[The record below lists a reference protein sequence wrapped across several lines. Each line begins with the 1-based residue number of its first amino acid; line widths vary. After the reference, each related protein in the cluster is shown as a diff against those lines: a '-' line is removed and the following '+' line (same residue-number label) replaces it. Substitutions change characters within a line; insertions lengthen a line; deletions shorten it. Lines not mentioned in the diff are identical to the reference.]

1 MLPLRVELD
10 ALRYALAV
18 QALQQARRSW
28 HQLDA
33 ALVQAGQADSDNP
46 HLATAGHALAT
57 LDRHLDQLAKLL
69 GAEKFDSDE
78 LDCGGRAVRQ
88 VHTSD

>member
-1 MLPLRVELD
+1 MLPLRIELD

-18 QALQQARRSW
+18 QALQNARRSW

-33 ALVQAGQADSDNP
+33 ALVNARQAGGDVEAAS
-46 HLATAGHALAT
+46 LALAT
-57 LDRHLDQLAKLL
+57 LDQHLDRLAQLL
-69 GAEKFDSDE
+69 GAEKFDLDE

-88 VHTSD
+88 VHTSDSN